1 VLEITESVLMH
12 DPQRARVLL
21 EALAEIGIRFAV
33 DDFGTGYS
41 SLAYLQRFPLTELK
55 IDRSFI
61 ENLSD
66 SRNDQ
71 AIVTAVAALAK
82 TLNLRLVAEGVE
94 TEAQRSLLIQLGCGH
109 IQGWLLCKALPAQ
122 ELQNKFTSRELTLD
136 LHGK

>member
-1 VLEITESVLMH
+1 MH
-12 DPQRARVLL
+12 DPQHARVLL

-55 IDRSFI
+55 IDRSFV

-109 IQGWLLCKALPAQ
+109 IQGWLLCKALPAH
-122 ELQNKFTSRELTLD
+122 ELQEKFRSHALAID